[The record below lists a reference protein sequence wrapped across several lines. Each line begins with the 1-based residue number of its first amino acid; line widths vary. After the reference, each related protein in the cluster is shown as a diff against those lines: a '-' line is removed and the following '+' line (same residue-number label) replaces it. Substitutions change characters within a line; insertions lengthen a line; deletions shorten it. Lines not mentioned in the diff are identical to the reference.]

1 MSESQPQQSLEC
13 HRKIEL
19 VGEYCSTSNLHRIL
33 HRSFLCLKQ
42 WNILSRMKFCEK
54 KGDDFID
61 LDRRIRMI
69 DT

>member
-1 MSESQPQQSLEC
+1 MLG
-13 HRKIEL
+13 L
-19 VGEYCSTSNLHRIL
+19 V
-33 HRSFLCLKQ
+33 
-42 WNILSRMKFCEK
+42 ILSRMKFCEK

>member
-1 MSESQPQQSLEC
+1 MNVRNAFGDSDNIPVITNPDGRVAIFRNPLPTE
-13 HRKIEL
+13 
-19 VGEYCSTSNLHRIL
+19 V
-33 HRSFLCLKQ
+33 FLS
-42 WNILSRMKFCEK
+42 ILSHMKFCEK

>member
-1 MSESQPQQSLEC
+1 MVARLLQQ
-13 HRKIEL
+13 
-19 VGEYCSTSNLHRIL
+19 T
-33 HRSFLCLKQ
+33 
-42 WNILSRMKFCEK
+42 ILSRMKFCEK